1 MKLKGNGQPMT
12 SFEDINEDG
21 FTDIIVHVIT
31 KELQLSPSDTQT
43 TLEGKLFEETIIKVS
58 DSMQIV
64 P

>member
-1 MKLKGNGQPMT
+1 MT